1 MDSGKLF
8 DRDEYKENMDWLIGV
23 LKSRGHVDTQDAFN
37 YLMLSQLTRVE
48 DALEDISGTLGN
60 IEDSLEALTEC
71 VGYIPPMP
79 QQVAGF
85 HFIRIGGDVYT
96 E

>member
-37 YLMLSQLTRVE
+37 YLMLSQLTRI
-48 DALEDISGTLGN
+48 A
-60 IEDSLEALTEC
+60 DSLEALDKC
-71 VGYIPPMP
+71 VGFQTPTPGNEEGY
-79 QQVAGF
+79 
-85 HFIRIGGDVYT
+85 HFLHIDGYVDT
-96 E
+96 DN